1 MKSKILLSAITATAL
16 VVGVQSATA
25 QTPKVTAKQVL
36 DEHPIIDGH
45 NDVPAQIRGR
55 FDSDFSKFD
64 FRDTLATLGPAPKPM
79 HTDIKRLRDGKIG
92 GQFWSVW
99 IDPELPRAEAVERVI
114 QQIDIVHQMVAKYD
128 DLAIA
133 LTADDIERANKNG
146 RIASLIGMEGGHSIG
161 NSLGVLRQTYALGA
175 RYMTLT
181 HWKTLDWADAA
192 TDAPKSDG
200 LSEFGVKVVHEMNA
214 LGMIIDISHVSPAT
228 MHDTLDATRAPVIFS
243 HSSASGVTKHPR
255 NVPDSVLKRLP
266 EKDGV
271 VMITFVPSY
280 LKAERRDWEAAEKA
294 EQERAK
300 ALYPG
305 EKDRRDKHLEDW
317 KKTNPIPAVTAS
329 DVADHIDHV
338 RDVAGIDYIGIG
350 GDYDGIRFLPEDLQD
365 VSTYPVLFAELVRRG
380 YSKDDLAKIAR
391 GNILRVMREVERV
404 ARHQKTDVK
413 FSE

>member
-1 MKSKILLSAITATAL
+1 MKSKILLSAIGSIALIAGSQTANA
-16 VVGVQSATA
+16 QS
-25 QTPKVTAKQVL
+25 PEVTANQVL
-36 DEHPIIDGH
+36 AEHPIIDGH

-64 FRDTLATLGPAPKPM
+64 FRDTLNTLGEAEKPM
-79 HTDIKRLRDGKIG
+79 HTDIARLRKGGVG

-114 QQIDIVHQMVAKYD
+114 QQIDTVHRLANQYR
-128 DLAIA
+128 DLDIA
-133 LTADDIERANKNG
+133 LTAEDVEAARKQG

-161 NSLGVLRQTYALGA
+161 NSLAVLRQTYALGA

-200 LSEFGVKVVHEMNA
+200 LSEFGVEVVHEMNA
-214 LGMIIDISHVSPAT
+214 LGMMVDISHVSPET
-228 MHDTLDATRAPVIFS
+228 MHDTLDVARAPVIFS
-243 HSSASGVTKHPR
+243 HSSAKGVTDHPR

-266 EKDGV
+266 DNGGV
-271 VMITFVPSY
+271 VMVTFVPSY

-305 EKDRRDKHLEDW
+305 EKERREAHMKGWREA
-317 KKTNPIPAVTAS
+317 NAMPSVTTS
-329 DVADHIDHV
+329 DVADHIDHIRV
-338 RDVAGIDYIGIG
+338 LAGIDNIGIG
-350 GDYDGIRFLPEDLQD
+350 GDYDGIRFLPDDMQD
-365 VSTYPVLFAELVRRG
+365 VSTYPILFAELVRRG
-380 YSKDDLAKIAR
+380 YSNVDLAKISR
-391 GNILRVMREVERV
+391 GNILRVMRETERV
-404 ARHQKTDVK
+404 ANHHKIEVK
-413 FSE
+413 